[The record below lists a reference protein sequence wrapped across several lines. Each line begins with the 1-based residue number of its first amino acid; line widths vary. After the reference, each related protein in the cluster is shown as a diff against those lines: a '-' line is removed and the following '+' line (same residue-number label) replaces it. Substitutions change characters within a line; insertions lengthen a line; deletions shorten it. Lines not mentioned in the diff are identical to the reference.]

1 MDKDIFGFAEA
12 IRIDD
17 LSDEDFK
24 IVELI
29 FKDFKQIAACR
40 LDKGDPPAK
49 ARGRACRYDIV
60 IKSREICGVSI

>member
-1 MDKDIFGFAEA
+1 MEKDIFGFADA

-29 FKDFKQIAACR
+29 FKDFKQLTACR
-40 LDKGDPPAK
+40 FDTPPK
-49 ARGRACRYDIV
+49 AWGLFV
-60 IKSREICGVSI
+60 I